1 MLTKQCSRCR
11 KIIPYG
17 LTYCEDCQKIMDDQV
32 EKIKAKRTANYDRFR
47 RDKKSKAFYNSDPW
61 KMLSAKKLQDDK
73 YRCQVC
79 GAIATEVHHIVPI
92 KKDWFKR
99 FDINNLMSVCTSCHN
114 KLDR

>member
-1 MLTKQCSRCR
+1 MLTKQCSRCK

-17 LTYCEDCQKIMDDQV
+17 LQYCDDCKSIVQSERVKQV
-32 EKIKAKRTANYDRFR
+32 SDYDRFR
-47 RDKKSKAFYNSDPW
+47 RDKRSKTFYNSKVW

-73 YRCQVC
+73 YKCQVC

-92 KKDWFKR
+92 KRDWTKR
-99 FDINNLMSVCTSCHN
+99 IEIANLMSVCTSCHN